1 MLNEQSSNTTQ
12 LSVWK
17 KITYLSEA
25 QTREWTK
32 TKKHK
37 FSSLSSYAS
46 SIPQNLKFPSMF
58 ILMGEER
65 RVYKLVPLIRLC
77 QQFWWVFFRF
87 PLSCFFFSY
96 PSLWLLTHI
105 SCFCFTFWLLIPF
118 TVIDVCSF
126 SLHIVIVPAFDFSY
140 AAYFF
145 CPWCLN
151 YEQAI
156 GISTK
161 LIKDFWLSPAV
172 QEHGWEQFHF
182 FFLPFF
188 WKKVLGFDSILFS
201 INIKLH

>member
-105 SCFCFTFWLLIPF
+105 SCFLLHILTFNSFYCYWCLLIFITYRDCSCFWLFL
-118 TVIDVCSF
+118 CSLLF
-126 SLHIVIVPAFDFSY
+126 LSLMLKLWTSY
-140 AAYFF
+140 
-145 CPWCLN
+145 W
-151 YEQAI
+151 
-156 GISTK
+156 
-161 LIKDFWLSPAV
+161 D
-172 QEHGWEQFHF
+172 
-182 FFLPFF
+182 
-188 WKKVLGFDSILFS
+188 
-201 INIKLH
+201 INKTN